1 MLTFFIGVLSGFCLA
16 LPVGAVAL
24 MCINKTLQF
33 GFKSGLAVGLGAAF
47 ADAFYALIAIYSL
60 TTISNIFLQNQEI
73 MRIIGGLCLIFI
85 SIRMI
90 FSGPV
95 VIETKEVAY
104 SKWSRDIIS
113 GFVITLSNPLTYI
126 GFIAL
131 LSYMHLVFR
140 NFNSDLVLNFS
151 LGAFAGSLIW
161 WLILIE
167 FARFLKNKVNSTF
180 IKRSNI
186 ISGFI
191 ILVFGVLVI
200 LSTLGNN

>member
-1 MLTFFIGVLSGFCLA
+1 MLTFFIGVLSGFGLA
-16 LPVGAVAL
+16 LPIGAVAL

-33 GFKSGLAVGLGAAF
+33 GIRSGLAVGLGAAL

-60 TTISNIFLQNQEI
+60 STISSIFLQNQDL

-85 SIRMI
+85 SIRML

-95 VIETKEVAY
+95 IIKNKKVNY
-104 SKWSRDIIS
+104 RKWPRDIIS
-113 GFVITLSNPLTYI
+113 GFIITLSNPLTYI

-131 LSYMHLVFR
+131 LSYMHLNFKS
-140 NFNSDLVLNFS
+140 FNSDLIINFS
-151 LGAFAGSLIW
+151 LGAFAGSMSW

-167 FARFLKNKVNSTF
+167 FAKFLKKKVNSTF

-186 ISGFI
+186 ISGLV
-191 ILVFGVLVI
+191 ILGFGLIVI
-200 LSTLGNN
+200 LSTVDNI

>member
-140 NFNSDLVLNFS
+140 NFNSELVLNFS

>member
-1 MLTFFIGVLSGFCLA
+1 MLTFFIGALSGFCLA
-16 LPVGAVAL
+16 LPVGAVAIL
-24 MCINKTLQF
+24 CINKTLQF
-33 GFKSGLAVGLGAAF
+33 GFKSGFAVGLGAAF
-47 ADAFYALIAIYSL
+47 ADAFYAFIAIYSL

-73 MRIIGGLCLIFI
+73 LRIIGGLCLVFI

-104 SKWSRDIIS
+104 SKWPQDIIS

-140 NFNSDLVLNFS
+140 NFNSELVLNFS

-191 ILVFGVLVI
+191 ILGFGGLVI

>member
-1 MLTFFIGVLSGFCLA
+1 MLTFLIGVLSGFCLA

-95 VIETKEVAY
+95 VIETKEVSY
-104 SKWSRDIIS
+104 SKWPKDIIS

-140 NFNSDLVLNFS
+140 NFNSQLVLNFS
-151 LGAFAGSLIW
+151 LGALVGSLTW

-186 ISGFI
+186 ISGFV
-191 ILVFGVLVI
+191 ILGFGAIVI
-200 LSTLGNN
+200 LSTIGNI

>member
-1 MLTFFIGVLSGFCLA
+1 MLTFFIGAFSGFCLA

-73 MRIIGGLCLIFI
+73 LRIIGGLCLVFI

-104 SKWSRDIIS
+104 SKWPQDIIS

>member
-95 VIETKEVAY
+95 VIETKEVSY
-104 SKWSRDIIS
+104 SKWPQDIIS

-140 NFNSDLVLNFS
+140 NFNSQLVLNFS
-151 LGAFAGSLIW
+151 LGALAGSLTW

-167 FARFLKNKVNSTF
+167 FSRYLKNKVNSTF

-186 ISGFI
+186 ISGFV
-191 ILVFGVLVI
+191 ILIFGVLVI

>member
-1 MLTFFIGVLSGFCLA
+1 MLTFFIGILSGFCLA

-191 ILVFGVLVI
+191 ILVFGALVI

>member
-95 VIETKEVAY
+95 VIETKEVVY
-104 SKWSRDIIS
+104 SKWPQDIIS

-200 LSTLGNN
+200 LSSLGNN

>member
-1 MLTFFIGVLSGFCLA
+1 MLTFFIGILSGFCLA

>member
-1 MLTFFIGVLSGFCLA
+1 MLTFFIGILSGFCLA

-73 MRIIGGLCLIFI
+73 LRIIGGLCLVFI

-191 ILVFGVLVI
+191 ILVFGALVI

>member
-33 GFKSGLAVGLGAAF
+33 GFKSGLAVGLGAAL

-95 VIETKEVAY
+95 VIETKEVSY
-104 SKWSRDIIS
+104 SKWPQDIIS

-140 NFNSDLVLNFS
+140 NFNSQLVLNFS
-151 LGAFAGSLIW
+151 LGALVGSLIW

-186 ISGFI
+186 ISGFV
-191 ILVFGVLVI
+191 ILGFGVLVI

>member
-16 LPVGAVAL
+16 LPVGAVAIL
-24 MCINKTLQF
+24 CINKTLQF

-47 ADAFYALIAIYSL
+47 ADAFYAFIAIYSL

-73 MRIIGGLCLIFI
+73 LRIIGGLCLIFI

-90 FSGPV
+90 LSGPV

-104 SKWSRDIIS
+104 SKWPQDIIS

-131 LSYMHLVFR
+131 LSYIHLAFR
-140 NFNSDLVLNFS
+140 NFNSELVLNFS

-191 ILVFGVLVI
+191 ILVFGALVI

>member
-1 MLTFFIGVLSGFCLA
+1 MLTFFIGVLSGFGLA
-16 LPVGAVAL
+16 LPIGAVAL

-33 GFKSGLAVGLGAAF
+33 GIRSGLAVGLGAAL

-60 TTISNIFLQNQEI
+60 STISSIFLQNQDL

-85 SIRMI
+85 SIRML

-95 VIETKEVAY
+95 IIKNKKVNY
-104 SKWSRDIIS
+104 RKWPRDIIS
-113 GFVITLSNPLTYI
+113 GFIITLSNPLTYI

-131 LSYMHLVFR
+131 LSYVHLNFKS
-140 NFNSDLVLNFS
+140 FNSDLIINFS
-151 LGAFAGSLIW
+151 LGAFAGSMSW

-167 FARFLKNKVNSTF
+167 FAKFLKKKVNSTF

-186 ISGFI
+186 ISGLV
-191 ILVFGVLVI
+191 ILGFGLIVI
-200 LSTLGNN
+200 LSTVDNI

>member
-1 MLTFFIGVLSGFCLA
+1 
-16 LPVGAVAL
+16 
-24 MCINKTLQF
+24 
-33 GFKSGLAVGLGAAF
+33 
-47 ADAFYALIAIYSL
+47 
-60 TTISNIFLQNQEI
+60 
-73 MRIIGGLCLIFI
+73 
-85 SIRMI
+85 MI

-104 SKWSRDIIS
+104 SKWPQDIIS

-140 NFNSDLVLNFS
+140 NFNSQLVLNFS
-151 LGAFAGSLIW
+151 LGALVGSLIW

-186 ISGFI
+186 ISGFV

>member
-95 VIETKEVAY
+95 VIEAKEVSY
-104 SKWSRDIIS
+104 SKWPQDIIS

-140 NFNSDLVLNFS
+140 NFNSQLVLNFS
-151 LGAFAGSLIW
+151 LGALVGSLTW

-167 FARFLKNKVNSTF
+167 FARLLKNKVNSTF
-180 IKRSNI
+180 VKRSNI
-186 ISGFI
+186 ISGFV
-191 ILVFGVLVI
+191 ILGFGILVI

>member
-60 TTISNIFLQNQEI
+60 TTISNIFLQNKEI
-73 MRIIGGLCLIFI
+73 MSIIGGLCLIFI

-95 VIETKEVAY
+95 VVETKEVSY
-104 SKWSRDIIS
+104 SKWPQDIIS

-131 LSYMHLVFR
+131 LSYMHLVFT
-140 NFNSDLVLNFS
+140 NFNSLLVLNFS
-151 LGAFAGSLIW
+151 LGALAGSLIW
-161 WLILIE
+161 WLVLIE

-186 ISGFI
+186 ISGFV
-191 ILVFGVLVI
+191 ILGFGVFVI